1 MSVDFTAWFESTARC
16 GEHHNEA
23 ATTCVRCGAFCCE
36 SCLHD
41 DACEAC
47 ATVLRREAMPAV
59 ARGVAWK
66 LAVAPVLLAV
76 SGAVYVAR
84 GRELPPQWLAWL
96 VPAICVVLVLRRHSA
111 GAAWVGAITSLLL
124 LAWQALVLFAGG
136 AELRL
141 VDVGLL
147 AIAPTFALVGA
158 ERLSRLRA

>member
-1 MSVDFTAWFESTARC
+1 MSSDFSAWFESTARC
-16 GEHHNEA
+16 SEHGQEA
-23 ATTCVRCGAFCCE
+23 AATCVRCGAFCCG
-36 SCLHD
+36 SCLVA

-47 ATVLRREAMPAV
+47 STVLRREALPAV

-66 LAVAPVLLAV
+66 LAVAPALLAV
-76 SGAVYVAR
+76 SSAVYVAR

-96 VPAICVVLVLRRHSA
+96 VPVLCVGLVLRRQSA

-124 LAWQALVLFAGG
+124 LAWQALVLFADG

-147 AIAPTFALVGA
+147 AIAPAFALAGA
-158 ERLSRLRA
+158 EKLSRLRA

>member
-1 MSVDFTAWFESTARC
+1 MSSDFAAWFESTARC
-16 GEHHNEA
+16 SEHGNQA
-23 ATTCVRCGAFCCE
+23 AATCVRCGAFCCE
-36 SCLHD
+36 SCLQA

-47 ATVLRREAMPAV
+47 AVVLRREALPAV

-66 LAVAPVLLAV
+66 LALAPLLLTA
-76 SGAVYVAR
+76 SGAAYVAR

-96 VPAICVVLVLRRHSA
+96 VPTACVVLVLRRHSA

-147 AIAPTFALVGA
+147 AIAPAFALAGA